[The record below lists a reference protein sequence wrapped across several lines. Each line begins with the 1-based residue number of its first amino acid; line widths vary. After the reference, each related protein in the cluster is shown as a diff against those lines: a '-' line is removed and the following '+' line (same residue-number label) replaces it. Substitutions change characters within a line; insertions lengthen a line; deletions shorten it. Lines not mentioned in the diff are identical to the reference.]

1 MKMKYGFCKCCGAPL
16 SSYTCEYCGV
26 EYEKASQPVVN
37 KDKVE
42 YHPNA
47 ITINE
52 GYAIKLKGITHDNI
66 DVDLIAKVSSSN
78 NKATLVFYNNTEE
91 SGVILTGD
99 DVDNGVLDSLLITE
113 EFVETDVSDIEIYV
127 RIHTPCCSFGR
138 FDELHLVVED
148 RMGTILCDLNLADD
162 CAIYQMVS
170 AFRFDFD
177 ETTGCKLL
185 VTAMESDEQHLLKN
199 VS

>member
-42 YHPNA
+42 YRPNA

-91 SGVILTGD
+91 SGVI
-99 DVDNGVLDSLLITE
+99 
-113 EFVETDVSDIEIYV
+113 
-127 RIHTPCCSFGR
+127 
-138 FDELHLVVED
+138 
-148 RMGTILCDLNLADD
+148 
-162 CAIYQMVS
+162 
-170 AFRFDFD
+170 
-177 ETTGCKLL
+177 
-185 VTAMESDEQHLLKN
+185 
-199 VS
+199 